1 MNIFDREITQ
11 SFADLESRIVRPTHD
26 GPSVISAT
34 SVKSPTAG
42 SDEDED
48 DDFADLPP
56 PPPTTSS
63 LSVRTD
69 SSSRNSA
76 ASVTVSGSN
85 TPSSST
91 PLNRMASAS
100 TATGLSRLELRRG
113 SDFRQR
119 IGSSTYSSNS
129 LHAALSP
136 GSGNHGTLTKAKC
149 QMPGCTAFSARNNY
163 CLRHVW
169 RLSVEEL
176 EPVNQKQYQVAKEIV
191 TTEKSYSDGLRII
204 YKSFLLRITTQ
215 NDMTAAAGDGK
226 PLLDASEI
234 TRIFH
239 NIEDLYKL
247 AENLYLDLEEITLEK
262 VLTTQI
268 GTTLLHYAPQ
278 FRIYQSYLENYDDAI
293 KTLGQVRR
301 EKAEFD
307 FFCRLQEKCEGMSLE
322 SFLIMPVQRL
332 PRYLLLLSELIKRSE
347 QSTSV
352 SEGSLADMN
361 QAKEKIG
368 NIAASINASLHQKE
382 SQLKVLAIQQKFEKD
397 ARYQELA
404 TPTRYLIRDGPLKK
418 RYGKGTRHLSS
429 STVYHFF
436 LFNDI
441 LVYADFKKD
450 VIGKG
455 VTYKLKHILPL
466 TGMTLEA
473 TSSDKGKN
481 KDISVTTKS
490 SDAKQFDISCADTA
504 DRDSWLRDMQAAIEK
519 NEAESKVLKTTSFDG
534 TNKTET
540 LNKSSKLK
548 AMMGV

>member
-1 MNIFDREITQ
+1 MNIFDSEITQ
-11 SFADLESRIVRPTHD
+11 SFADLESRIARPSHD
-26 GPSVISAT
+26 GPSVINAT
-34 SVKSPTAG
+34 SVKSPVAEAD
-42 SDEDED
+42 DEDED

-56 PPPTTSS
+56 PPPTSSS

-76 ASVTVSGSN
+76 ASVSVSGSN
-85 TPSSST
+85 TPSSSST
-91 PLNRMASAS
+91 PPASRMASAS
-100 TATGLSRLELRRG
+100 TATGTSRLELRRG

-119 IGSSTYSSNS
+119 LGSTAHSHNS
-129 LHAALSP
+129 LLFALSP

-301 EKAEFD
+301 EKADFD

-352 SEGSLADMN
+352 SDGSLADMN

-397 ARYQELA
+397 ARYQELV

-436 LFNDI
+436 LMNDI
-441 LVYADFKKD
+441 LV
-450 VIGKG
+450 
-455 VTYKLKHILPL
+455 
-466 TGMTLEA
+466 
-473 TSSDKGKN
+473 
-481 KDISVTTKS
+481 
-490 SDAKQFDISCADTA
+490 
-504 DRDSWLRDMQAAIEK
+504 
-519 NEAESKVLKTTSFDG
+519 
-534 TNKTET
+534 
-540 LNKSSKLK
+540 
-548 AMMGV
+548 